1 VPALIGALLAALLQA
16 ATGLLLSAWVFD
28 LRGQVTRGFLLL
40 TSGIAFVLGVLV
52 WGLGALARLEGPEH
66 WLHVGLVAGSG
77 LYALLLS
84 RESRSPR
91 LQFGGLGLAAG
102 LLGLS
107 LAAFARPSGL
117 LGEWLTV
124 VAYLAS
130 ALAVGG
136 GVSAMLLGHWYLVT
150 PGLTARE
157 LRLQCDLLLASLV
170 PLAALSAWFLWRAS
184 GGQAIGGLSGPALW
198 LGAGMITLFPI
209 GVTAAAR
216 VCCVDGPGRGR
227 SIQAATGLLYLVS
240 AAVLAG
246 GLAGNAVLLGA

>member
-1 VPALIGALLAALLQA
+1 
-16 ATGLLLSAWVFD
+16 
-28 LRGQVTRGFLLL
+28 
-40 TSGIAFVLGVLV
+40 
-52 WGLGALARLEGPEH
+52 
-66 WLHVGLVAGSG
+66 VGLV
-77 LYALLLS
+77 
-84 RESRSPR
+84 
-91 LQFGGLGLAAG
+91 GGLLALALAG
-102 LLGLS
+102 L
-107 LAAFARPSGL
+107 ARPSEL
-117 LGEWLTV
+117 LGGGLTV

-130 ALAVGG
+130 ALAIGG

-157 LRLQCDLLLASLV
+157 LRLQCDLLLASLL
-170 PLAALSAWFLWRAS
+170 PLAALSGWCLWRAS
-184 GGQAIGGLSGPALW
+184 GGHPIGGLSGPALW

-216 VCCVDGPGRGR
+216 ICCVDGPGRGR